1 MKHGWEI
8 VVGVGVGVGVDGS
21 AESDAAVAW
30 AVAEARARGC
40 GLIVLHACESR
51 YYGLWT
57 TTGTL
62 RAGLR
67 AMAQP
72 LVDDAMALAARLD
85 PAVPVRGSV
94 LVASPTLQLPGGRG
108 RLPARDR

>member
-8 VVGVGVGVGVDGS
+8 VVGVDGS

-94 LVASPTLQLPGGRG
+94 LVASPTLQLPGGHG
-108 RLPARDR
+108 RLGCRSGRHVVR